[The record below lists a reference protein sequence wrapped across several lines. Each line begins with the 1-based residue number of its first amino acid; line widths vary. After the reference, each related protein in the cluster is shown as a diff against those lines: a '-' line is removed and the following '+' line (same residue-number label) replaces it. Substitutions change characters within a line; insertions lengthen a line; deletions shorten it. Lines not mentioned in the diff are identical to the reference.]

1 MVSAL
6 RRILVVLCL
15 PALAAGG
22 TLAHAQRAQPS
33 TPPKA
38 QQTKPQQTKPQQ
50 AQPQPPQAT
59 PQQQADLDAL
69 RQRIQALDASIN
81 EINQSYTAAE
91 KERRASE
98 RAVSSARRKLRNI
111 EREQAQISQR
121 LAAQEKELDS
131 VSTRIEARR
140 TELADL
146 LAHRYRHGT
155 NSVAPFL
162 ATRDPNQ
169 IARDLHYLEYI
180 GKAQLEI
187 INTLRADLQA
197 HETLNR
203 SIIERRAEL
212 DRLASA
218 QEAEKRSLEARLK
231 ERSRAVDRLNAE
243 LSGKKEEVASLR
255 RNEKDLSRII
265 HGLDAKHSEEA
276 RQAEAASAAP
286 AASSSRIRQ
295 EPFSGTI
302 KKPPQQDPA
311 PAAPAA
317 RSGNVASGTINRP
330 PIKLA
335 PPSGKGFA
343 ALRGKLVS
351 PVAGGRILARFDQP
365 RSGGGTRWHGLLF
378 KAANGSPVRAAA
390 GGRVVYADWLRG
402 YGNLV
407 ILDHGSGYLTVYGH
421 NDTLQVTVGERVEAG
436 QTIAHAGNSG
446 SVSDSG
452 VYFEIR
458 KAGQA
463 LDPKPW
469 LRD

>member
-1 MVSAL
+1 MVTAL
-6 RRILVVLCL
+6 RRTIRLLCL
-15 PALAAGG
+15 LSLAASGAS
-22 TLAHAQRAQPS
+22 AHAQSAPPA
-33 TPPKA
+33 TP
-38 QQTKPQQTKPQQ
+38 Q
-50 AQPQPPQAT
+50 AQPVPQAT

-98 RAVSSARRKLRNI
+98 RAVSSARRKLRSI
-111 EREQAQISQR
+111 EREQAQISEQ

-131 VSTRIEARR
+131 VSSRIEARR
-140 TELADL
+140 AELADL
-146 LAHRYRHGT
+146 LAHRYRHGA

-162 ATRDPNQ
+162 AARDPNQ

-180 GKAQLEI
+180 GKAQLDI

-203 SIIERRAEL
+203 SIVERRAEL
-212 DRLASA
+212 TRLATA
-218 QEAEKRSLEARLK
+218 QEAEKRSLETRLK
-231 ERSRAVDRLNAE
+231 ERSRAVERLNAE
-243 LSGKKEEVASLR
+243 LSGKKEEIASLR

-265 HGLDAKHSEEA
+265 HGLDAKHSEED
-276 RQAEAASAAP
+276 RQAQAATTPST
-286 AASSSRIRQ
+286 SRIRQ
-295 EPFSGTI
+295 EPFTGTI
-302 KKPPQQDPA
+302 KKPPQQDPPA

-317 RSGNVASGTINRP
+317 RSSNVASGTINRP

-335 PPSGKGFA
+335 TPARKGFA
-343 ALRGKLVS
+343 ALRGKLVP

-378 KAANGSPVRAAA
+378 KAANGAPVRAAA
-390 GGRVVYADWLRG
+390 SGRVVYADWLRG

-407 ILDHGSGYLTVYGH
+407 ILDHGAGYLTVYGH
-421 NDTLQVTVGERVEAG
+421 NDTLQVTVGERVESG
-436 QTIAHAGNSG
+436 QTIAQAGNSG

>member
-1 MVSAL
+1 MVTAL
-6 RRILVVLCL
+6 RRILHLLCL
-15 PALAAGG
+15 AGLATGASALAAN
-22 TLAHAQRAQPS
+22 APAQP
-33 TPPKA
+33 A
-38 QQTKPQQTKPQQ
+38 QQKQKAPA
-50 AQPQPPQAT
+50 AQPAQPPQAT

-111 EREQAQISQR
+111 EREQAQISER

-131 VSTRIEARR
+131 VTARIEARR

-146 LAHRYRHGT
+146 LAHRYRHGA

-162 ATRDPNQ
+162 AARDPNQ

-203 SIIERRAEL
+203 SIVERRAEL
-212 DRLASA
+212 TRLASA

-231 ERSRAVDRLNAE
+231 ERSRAVERLNAE

-265 HGLDAKHSEEA
+265 HGLDAKHSEED
-276 RQAEAASAAP
+276 RQAQAAAAP

-295 EPFSGTI
+295 EPFTGTI

-311 PAAPAA
+311 PAAPVA
-317 RSGNVASGTINRP
+317 RSSNVASGTINRP

-365 RSGGGTRWHGLLF
+365 RSGGGTRWHGLLI
-378 KAANGSPVRAAA
+378 KAANGAPVRAAA
-390 GGRVVYADWLRG
+390 SGRVVYADWLRG

-407 ILDHGSGYLTVYGH
+407 ILDHGGGYLTVYGH
-421 NDTLQVTVGERVEAG
+421 NDTLQVTVGERVESG
-436 QTIAHAGNSG
+436 QTIAQAGNSG